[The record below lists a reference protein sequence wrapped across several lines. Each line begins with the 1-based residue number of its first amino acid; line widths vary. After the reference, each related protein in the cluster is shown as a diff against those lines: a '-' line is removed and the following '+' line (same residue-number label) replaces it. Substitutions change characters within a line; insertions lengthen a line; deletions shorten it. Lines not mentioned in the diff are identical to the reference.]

1 MDRFGL
7 PLRIC
12 SNFAKEHVPIKD
24 HIEVVWV
31 GTKNPCLIRSST
43 KNQVNEL
50 MMDNIFGVTS
60 NLFFFYEM
68 LLSTCLFDF
77 FLCSLCE

>member
-12 SNFAKEHVPIKD
+12 SFVKEHVPIKD

-31 GTKNPCLIRSST
+31 GTKNSYLSRFST

-50 MMDNIFGVTS
+50 MMDNICGVTG
-60 NLFFFYEM
+60 NLFFNEV

-77 FLCSLCE
+77 FLCSLCK

>member
-7 PLRIC
+7 PLGIC
-12 SNFAKEHVPIKD
+12 SNFAKDHVPIKD

-31 GTKNPCLIRSST
+31 GTKNPYLTRSST

-50 MMDNIFGVTS
+50 MMDNIFGGDIKPFFLWSVIIH
-60 NLFFFYEM
+60 LFVW
-68 LLSTCLFDF
+68 L